1 MLAKED
7 SEIGQASNKE
17 SLRKGGIQGE
27 LRLLFWLCL
36 IRNVYSIS
44 EWMVQVNSWVS
55 ESGAQ
60 IGLEIKFLESLF

>member
-17 SLRKGGIQGE
+17 SLRKSGIKGE

>member
-17 SLRKGGIQGE
+17 SLRKGGIKGE

-60 IGLEIKFLESLF
+60 FGLEIKFLESLF

>member
-17 SLRKGGIQGE
+17 SLRKGGIKGE

-44 EWMVQVNSWVS
+44 EWMVQVTSWVS